1 MGGNIKGAFHPKM
14 GIIKDRNGRDPL
26 DAKEIKNGKMERIHR
41 STAQKKS
48 LMNWI
53 TTKVW
58 SATQSQTF
66 WTVMLSRP

>member
-41 STAQKKS
+41 STAQKR
-48 LMNWI
+48 
-53 TTKVW
+53 
-58 SATQSQTF
+58 A
-66 WTVMLSRP
+66 

>member
-41 STAQKKS
+41 STVQKR
-48 LMNWI
+48 
-53 TTKVW
+53 
-58 SATQSQTF
+58 A
-66 WTVMLSRP
+66 